1 MSVADSPPLLPA
13 SPGPGAVP
21 SVPENEM
28 WAAELAYLPDN
39 DGPSRQA
46 QFAIRTAV
54 RAQQLANLAGSNPID
69 ELLDARACATN
80 HASQRIYETAIN
92 YLNREM
98 ELQRAC
104 WWPVSR

>member
-1 MSVADSPPLLPA
+1 
-13 SPGPGAVP
+13 
-21 SVPENEM
+21 M

-39 DGPSRQA
+39 DTSLRQA

-54 RAQQLANLAGSNPID
+54 RAQQLANMAGTDPRD

-80 HASQRIYETAIN
+80 PASRRVYETAIT
-92 YLNREM
+92 YLHREQ

-104 WWPVSR
+104 WWPTSG